1 MGDGHPF
8 RLTPLMSDYYQT
20 LGVPRNATQEQIRK
34 AYKKIARE
42 NHPDVKPGD
51 NAASERFKQATEAYD
66 VLGDAEK
73 RKQYDQFGDA
83 YKYAGAAGK
92 AGGGPFPGG
101 GFRGGSG
108 PIDLSDLF
116 GGEVDLGDLFGGAF
130 GGGGPRASGGRR
142 GARAARPG
150 RDVQTEIQIP
160 FQMAAGGGS
169 YDVNVQRNGTVDRLS
184 VKVPAGVH
192 EGSVIRL
199 AGEGEPGTGGGPAGD
214 ILITVHV
221 AAHPYFRR
229 EGDDVLVEAPVTVS
243 EAALGAMVDVPTL
256 TEGLVSVRVPSGT
269 SSGTKLRLRG
279 KGFPDPKTK
288 TPGDQYVIVRIVL
301 PKALNERA
309 KTLVKEFDE
318 AAPISPRAGL
328 W

>member
-1 MGDGHPF
+1 MGGGRTF
-8 RLTPLMSDYYQT
+8 RPATLMSDYYHT

-92 AGGGPFPGG
+92 GGGPFPGG

-108 PIDLSDLF
+108 PIDLGDLF

-130 GGGGPRASGGRR
+130 GGGRFRTGGGR
-142 GARAARPG
+142 GARSVPRPG
-150 RDVQTEIQIP
+150 RDVPTEIHIP
-160 FQMAAGGGS
+160 FQLAAAGGS
-169 YDVNVQRNGTVDRLS
+169 YDVSVQRNGKVDRLT
-184 VKVPAGVH
+184 VKVPPGVH

-199 AGEGEPGTGGGPAGD
+199 AGEGEPGTGGGPSGD

-229 EGDDVLVEAPVTVS
+229 EGNDVLVEVPVTVA

-279 KGFPDPKTK
+279 KGFADPKTK

-301 PKALNERA
+301 PKALSERA
-309 KTLVKEFDE
+309 KTLVQEFDE
-318 AAPISPRAGL
+318 AAPHAPRTGL